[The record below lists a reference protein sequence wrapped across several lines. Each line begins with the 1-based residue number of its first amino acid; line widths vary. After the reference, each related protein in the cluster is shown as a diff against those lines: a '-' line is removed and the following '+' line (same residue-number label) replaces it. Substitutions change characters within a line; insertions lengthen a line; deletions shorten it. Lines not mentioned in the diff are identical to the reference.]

1 MRIPIDSFEKPSET
15 KLPKLP
21 DKSLQ
26 PVAKTTANKS
36 ASHFG
41 PGTSR
46 IESEPPKKRKNL
58 ASLSFSED
66 KVDPDAETEIDLTSS
81 DGDEIEIVPET
92 PEVDHR

>member
-1 MRIPIDSFEKPSET
+1 MRLPIDQSEQPSET

-21 DKSLQ
+21 DKTLEQ
-26 PVAKTTANKS
+26 VAKTAANKS

-41 PGTSR
+41 PGTSS
-46 IESEPPKKRKNL
+46 IESEPPKKRRNL
-58 ASLSFSED
+58 VSSSFSED

-81 DGDEIEIVPET
+81 DDVDFDTVPET